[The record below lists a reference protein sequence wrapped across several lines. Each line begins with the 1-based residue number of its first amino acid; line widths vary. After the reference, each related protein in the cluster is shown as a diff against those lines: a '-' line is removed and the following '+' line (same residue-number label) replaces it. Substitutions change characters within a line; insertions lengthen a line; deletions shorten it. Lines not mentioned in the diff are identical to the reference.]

1 MKSNAQFKHIIQDV
15 LKHEGGYV
23 NDPKDLGGETKYGI
37 SKRWYPELDIK
48 NLSMDAAIVIY
59 YDDYWTPSKARDLPE
74 EIRATYFDMV
84 VNMGQKRAVKI
95 LQQCI
100 NSKSVNKID
109 EDGLIGKQTIKHASG
124 VSKKRLQAYRC
135 LYYAAIVKD
144 KPEQERFYYGWFK
157 RAISV

>member
-1 MKSNAQFKHIIQDV
+1 
-15 LKHEGGYV
+15 
-23 NDPKDLGGETKYGI
+23 
-37 SKRWYPELDIK
+37 
-48 NLSMDAAIVIY
+48 
-59 YDDYWTPSKARDLPE
+59 
-74 EIRATYFDMV
+74 MV